1 MINRQD
7 KRHNARVLA
16 LTNLFCYMFAEE
28 DEVYPT
34 VLFKEE
40 VGNFDYDS
48 PLYYDIYN
56 GVKEHIEE
64 IDQIITKHA
73 PDWPISN
80 ISKVDLTILRIAIFE
95 MFIQKNNE
103 SSIIVDEAVELAK
116 EFGNDS
122 SSKFVHGVLGA
133 IKS

>member
-28 DEVYPT
+28 DEVFPT

-40 VGNFDYDS
+40 VGNFEYDDT
-48 PLYYDIYN
+48 LYYEIYN
-56 GVKEHIEE
+56 GVRENIDE
-64 IDQIITKHA
+64 IDNLISKHA

-80 ISKVDLTILRIAIFE
+80 ISKVDLSILRIAIFE
-95 MFIQKNNE
+95 MFIHKNVE

-116 EFGNDS
+116 EFGNDT

>member
-28 DEVYPT
+28 DELFPT

-40 VGNFDYDS
+40 IGNFDFENG
-48 PLYYDIYN
+48 LYYDIYN
-56 GVKEHIEE
+56 GVRENIEE
-64 IDQIITKHA
+64 IDEIISKHA
-73 PDWPISN
+73 PDWPIGN
-80 ISKVDLTILRIAIFE
+80 ISKIDLTILRIAIFE
-95 MFIQKNNE
+95 MFIQKNVE
-103 SSIIVDEAVELAK
+103 SSIVVDEAVELAK
-116 EFGNDS
+116 EFGNDT